1 LKKEKYK
8 RDAAF
13 YHGAGHQAMKNNP
26 SDWVTPILERTEKY
40 KDERGVEL
48 CLENSQDGFGKLLKD
63 VAVEAIKL
71 MDKQDYFGSKLFLMK
86 NFDLKKRRKNE
97 IIRSSTRS
105 RYDGSTKI
113 TTGAIRHCS
122 SLKGV

>member
-86 NFDLKKRRKNE
+86 NFDLKKKE
-97 IIRSSTRS
+97 
-105 RYDGSTKI
+105 K
-113 TTGAIRHCS
+113 
-122 SLKGV
+122 K

>member
-1 LKKEKYK
+1 LKKEKHR
-8 RDAAF
+8 RDDAF
-13 YHGAGHQAMKNNP
+13 YHGKGRQAMKNNP

-86 NFDLKKRRKNE
+86 NFDLKMEDIK
-97 IIRSSTRS
+97 
-105 RYDGSTKI
+105 
-113 TTGAIRHCS
+113 
-122 SLKGV
+122 